1 MNEIDLLTCAWN
13 DIPDE
18 LRPNAIAAARD
29 RAGRLALSWSG
40 QPDETTYVERGLTG
54 ASSSDLARWRD
65 KPTAVLRADLR
76 VCHFVDACIRSQASF
91 HRRKAPPKSARKL
104 VEWVKRTR
112 ANRAACR
119 DILLDMHSDT
129 PPFSLAGSA
138 EREALRG
145 MMSAIRRVN
154 EQAEMLLLAMAFYPA
169 EGLKPRKLPRQLEG
183 VDLLPLPEECLVG

>member
-18 LRPNAIAAARD
+18 LRPNAITAARD
-29 RAGRLALSWSG
+29 RAGRLALGWAG
-40 QPDETTYVERGLTG
+40 HPDETTYVERALTS

-65 KPTAVLRADLR
+65 KPPAVLRADLR
-76 VCHFVDACIRSQASF
+76 VCHFVDACIRAQTGF

-119 DILLDMHSDT
+119 DILLDIHCGT
-129 PPFSLAGSA
+129 PPFSLAGTV

-145 MMSAIRRVN
+145 MMEVVRREN

-169 EGLKPRKLPRQLEG
+169 QGLKTKELPRRLAG
-183 VDLLPLPEECLVG
+183 LGLLPLPEECLVG